1 MTAEPPFEFLPHTAD
16 TGIVARGKTLAELF
30 ENAARG
36 ISSYVALTGKAG
48 ARFKTTVRVNAV
60 DHETL
65 LVAWLNELLYLGGR
79 EKARLD
85 GFRVT
90 ELSDTAV
97 SAEVSGFRLDGKR
110 GAEREIKAV
119 TYHALSIE
127 KISAGFIAKI
137 IFDV

>member
-1 MTAEPPFEFLPHTAD
+1 MTAEMPFEFLPHTAD
-16 TGIVARGKTLAELF
+16 AGIVARGKTPAELF

-36 ISSYVALTGKAG
+36 IFSYIALSGKAG
-48 ARFKTTVRVNAV
+48 TPFKTTVDVSAV
-60 DHETL
+60 DRETL
-65 LVAWLNELLYLGGR
+65 LVAWLNELLYLSGR

-90 ELSDTAV
+90 DLADTSI
-97 SAEVSGFRLDGKR
+97 SAEISGSRLEGKH

-119 TYHALSIE
+119 TYHELSIE
-127 KISAGFIAKI
+127 KTPAGFTAKI